1 MKMIKLM
8 LMGMMLLLSAAT
20 YAGSVDINKADAET
34 LSELSG
40 IGGKK
45 AQAIVD
51 YRNANGSF
59 TSVDDLTKVKGI
71 SVKTIEKNRDKIIV
85 SNTKS

>member
-1 MKMIKLM
+1 MKIIKLM

-51 YRNANGSF
+51 YRNANGDF

-85 SNTKS
+85 SKIKS

>member
-20 YAGSVDINKADAET
+20 YAGSVDINKADAEA

-51 YRNANGSF
+51 YRNANGDF
-59 TSVDDLTKVKGI
+59 TSVDDLTNVKGI
-71 SVKTIEKNRDKIIV
+71 SIKTIEKNRDKIIV
-85 SNTKS
+85 SKVKS